1 MMETV
6 YDWLTLG
13 IFSGLVVLFLQRSSQ
28 EDPQDSL
35 WSYLGAGVGCAVS
48 NYVGNEGYHFAAFLL
63 ILGTIT
69 FITVVLKPFSF
80 GGQP

>member
-1 MMETV
+1 METV

-13 IFSGLVVLFLQRSSQ
+13 IFAGLVVLFLQRSSE

-48 NYVGNEGYHFAAFLL
+48 NYVGNEGYHIIAAAL
-63 ILGTIT
+63 ILGTLAFIT
-69 FITVVLKPFSF
+69 FVLKPFRL